1 MIRKL
6 LLHVF
11 IALGLS
17 LALSAVFIGCWIYY
31 ATSSVGRVVHSWEQP
46 KEIDYK
52 SPGPFTLFVRERMPD
67 WEFLGGPSPRHGV
80 FIGHDNSYGHW
91 FDCTFHAGSLDK
103 DEIDAYIR
111 RAIVEWTEQG
121 VSIKQ
126 ESGHV
131 IFFPKKTFT
140 GGR

>member
-1 MIRKL
+1 MWTKAV
-6 LLHVF
+6 LH
-11 IALGLS
+11 LGIS
-17 LALSAVFIGCWIYY
+17 LALSFVFTFCWLWMFHLR
-31 ATSSVGRVVHSWEQP
+31 TVGRVVHSWPQP

-52 SPGPFTLFVRERMPD
+52 SFGPYTVFVHEQTPD
-67 WEFLGGPSPRHGV
+67 WRLLGGRSPRHGIFV
-80 FIGHDNSYGHW
+80 SRDGSYGHW
-91 FDCTFHAGSLDK
+91 FDCTFHAGTLDE

-111 RAIVEWTEQG
+111 RSTVEWTDAG

-131 IFFPKKTFT
+131 IFFPKKTFI